1 MFEFFAPTYTE
12 VTRNGNGW
20 VRTDRPLLYNYVFVK
35 ASEND
40 IYRMMTSG
48 LGIYSFL
55 PRVRD
60 GRGGHYP
67 YLSDKAMDN
76 LKWVARSYSD
86 VLPVCPMK
94 PEYLLK
100 GDRVRITDG
109 QFKDAEA
116 TVWSRSGTGQKE
128 VVVCVEDWLCVNIHG
143 RQLQPQAYRKML
155 ERTSFELGFRS
166 NYSVG
171 YLHSLYGYLRIASG
185 QKTIA
190 EVAREYGVT
199 QYYLQ
204 HRIFKGTPI
213 QYEDHIIRQVAN
225 IEEDKEKE

>member
-1 MFEFFAPTYTE
+1 MADTPSIDMITADLDRLGQHIKEFNKGAYPAFLFQLHS
-12 VTRNGNGW
+12 V
-20 VRTDRPLLYNYVFVK
+20 LK
-35 ASEND
+35 IHD
-40 IYRMMTSG
+40 ILEMR
-48 LGIYSFL
+48 
-55 PRVRD
+55 
-60 GRGGHYP
+60 
-67 YLSDKAMDN
+67 LSDVYYCDDGCVRLLPEIVFEGEKVHLDQQMRTELAWYA
-76 LKWVARSYSD
+76 LQRVA
-86 VLPVCPMK
+86 VCNAD
-94 PEYLLK
+94 E
-100 GDRVRITDG
+100 
-109 QFKDAEA
+109 EA
-116 TVWSRSGTGQKE
+116 L
-128 VVVCVEDWLCVNIHG
+128 EDWLCVNIHG

>member
-1 MFEFFAPTYTE
+1 MADTPSIDMITADLDRLSQHIKEFNTGAYPAFLFQLHS
-12 VTRNGNGW
+12 V
-20 VRTDRPLLYNYVFVK
+20 LK
-35 ASEND
+35 IHD
-40 IYRMMTSG
+40 ILEMR
-48 LGIYSFL
+48 
-55 PRVRD
+55 
-60 GRGGHYP
+60 
-67 YLSDKAMDN
+67 LSDVYYCDDGCVRLLPEIVFEGEKVHLDQQMRTELACYA
-76 LKWVARSYSD
+76 LQRVA
-86 VLPVCPMK
+86 VCNAD
-94 PEYLLK
+94 E
-100 GDRVRITDG
+100 
-109 QFKDAEA
+109 EA
-116 TVWSRSGTGQKE
+116 L
-128 VVVCVEDWLCVNIHG
+128 EDWLCVNIHG

>member
-1 MFEFFAPTYTE
+1 MADTPSIDMITADLDRLSQHIKEFNTGAYPAFLFQLHS
-12 VTRNGNGW
+12 V
-20 VRTDRPLLYNYVFVK
+20 LK
-35 ASEND
+35 IHD
-40 IYRMMTSG
+40 ILEMR
-48 LGIYSFL
+48 
-55 PRVRD
+55 
-60 GRGGHYP
+60 
-67 YLSDKAMDN
+67 LSDVYYCDDGCVRLLPEIVFEGEKVHLDQQMRTELAWYA
-76 LKWVARSYSD
+76 LQRVA
-86 VLPVCPMK
+86 VCNAG
-94 PEYLLK
+94 E
-100 GDRVRITDG
+100 
-109 QFKDAEA
+109 EA
-116 TVWSRSGTGQKE
+116 L
-128 VVVCVEDWLCVNIHG
+128 EDWLGVNIHG
-143 RQLQPQAYRKML
+143 RQLQPQAYRKKR

-204 HRIFKGTPI
+204 HRIFKGTTI